1 MMQWGS
7 PGAQYTQGNRLT
19 RLMSGPEMQHLND
32 GTIAGGLAYALS
44 RGFQAHQ
51 QARDQRMQQAA
62 DQAFTQGLAG
72 GDLTGAIQALQGM
85 QDNPYAQGRLTQ
97 ALLAQSG
104 QQREQAQQ
112 EAQWAREDER
122 FGQRMAAQDQ
132 QWQQRFAAEQA
143 ARTQQAEADRAFRER
158 MVSLQAQNRRP
169 AAADQ
174 RIARIQAATGVDWQ
188 TASQI
193 ADGVLSVANDPVY
206 GTPLLV
212 NRATGQATRIQT
224 QAPGTQV
231 AQGSAPPPDETG
243 AMVPEYMRPGAT
255 GAPMPQQQPDTLWQ
269 SRGGVP
275 GVSGFLTEQYGRI
288 AGQTGVPMGP
298 ETRETIGNRQ
308 MFRIAQ
314 NDLIRSLSINPRFPV
329 GEMERLRR
337 ETDLEPAIFDS
348 PEALELRMREL
359 DAYLRN
365 RLTNEQSAAD
375 DPNLPVTTR
384 QAAAQAAKDIGNF
397 LDLMGVPQGAGQAP
411 ATAAPSAPAVGTVED
426 GYRFLGGNPA
436 DPNSWQAVQ

>member
-1 MMQWGS
+1 MDEFVEFGRKEID
-7 PGAQYTQGNRLT
+7 A
-19 RLMSGPEMQHLND
+19 
-32 GTIAGGLAYALS
+32 
-44 RGFQAHQ
+44 GFQRQ
-51 QARDQRMQQAA
+51 QQAA
-62 DQAFTQGLAG
+62 EQAFTQGLAG

-122 FGQRMAAQDQ
+122 
-132 QWQQRFAAEQA
+132 WSQRFDLQQEALNQRAAE
-143 ARTQQAEADRAFRER
+143 DRAFRER
-158 MVSLQAQNRRP
+158 MANLQAQNRRP

-174 RIARIQAATGVDWQ
+174 KIARIQAAYGVDWE
-188 TASQI
+188 TATGI

-224 QAPGTQV
+224 VPQGQGATQPQGAAPATDQ
-231 AQGSAPPPDETG
+231 PG
-243 AMVPEYMRPGAT
+243 AMVPDYLRPGAT
-255 GAPMPQQQPDTLWQ
+255 GATTPPQQPETLWQ
-269 SRGGVP
+269 SRQGVP
-275 GVSGFLTEQYGRI
+275 GASGFLTEQYGRI
-288 AGQTGVPMGP
+288 AGQAGVPIGP
-298 ETRETIGNRQ
+298 ETRETMGNRQ
-308 MFRIAQ
+308 MFRLAQ

-329 GEMERLRR
+329 GEMERIRQ
-337 ETDLEPAIFDS
+337 ETDMQPAIFDS
-348 PEALELRMREL
+348 PAALETRMQQV
-359 DAYLRN
+359 DSYLRN
-365 RLTNEQSAAD
+365 RLANEQAAAN

-397 LDLMGVPQGAGQAP
+397 LNLMGVPQGADQGPTAP
-411 ATAAPSAPAVGTVED
+411 TPAAPAVGTVED

>member
-1 MMQWGS
+1 MMMQWGA
-7 PGAQYTQGNRLT
+7 PGSRYTQGNRLT
-19 RLMSGPEMQHLND
+19 RLMSGPEMQRLND
-32 GTIAGGLAYALS
+32 GTISGGLAYALS
-44 RGFQAHQ
+44 RGFQGYE

-72 GDLTGAIQALQGM
+72 GDLAGAIQALQGM

-122 FGQRMAAQDQ
+122 WSQRFDQ
-132 QWQQRFAAEQA
+132 QQEALNQRAAE
-143 ARTQQAEADRAFRER
+143 DRAFRER

-224 QAPGTQV
+224 QAPGTPV
-231 AQGSAPPPDETG
+231 AQGSAPPSDETG

-288 AGQTGVPMGP
+288 AGQAGVPMGP

-397 LDLMGVPQGAGQAP
+397 LNLMGVPQGVGQAP
-411 ATAAPSAPAVGTVED
+411 AAAAPSAPAVGSVED